1 MANESV
7 RIWTA
12 VLTAMAA
19 VLLTAGSVLGAAGAN
34 AVGACTGIMNQGL
47 VQYSQCATNSGA
59 HCTSSLGNFAGGHVT
74 CTYPDGGRDEC
85 DYRDRGLRADQRNLH
100 IHPVWF
106 MKRHELGMTNESR

>member
-59 HCTSSLGNFAGGHVT
+59 HCTSSLGNFTGGHVT

-85 DYRDRGLRADQRNLH
+85 DYTGTVGFGPSSGTCTYIPSGSEAARTWYDQ
-100 IHPVWF
+100 
-106 MKRHELGMTNESR
+106 